1 MRKEL
6 RYEFTAVPPAQKAFK
21 CLCDRL
27 SIQPRQEDM
36 SGGLIARSADRA
48 FVARLLTEKT
58 ARGTTRIEV
67 EIRLATEEQM
77 AAVVAC
83 FGEPEKERK
92 IAPSA
97 KSFAKIIVE
106 TELTDDRDAFIAEVC
121 GKLEIP
127 PDRFGSYRAMVLSTS
142 KTLGVPEV
150 VKQAAEKLKAL

>member
-6 RYEFTAVPPAQKAFK
+6 RYEFPTVPPAQKAFK

-27 SIQPRQEDM
+27 GLEAREEDM
-36 SGGLIARSADRA
+36 SGGLIARSEDRA

-67 EIRLATEEQM
+67 QIRVSTDDQM
-77 AAVVAC
+77 GAVVAC

-97 KSFAKIIVE
+97 KTFAQSVID
-106 TELTDDRDAFIAEVC
+106 TEYAGDTNAFIADVC
-121 GKLEIP
+121 QQLDIP
-127 PDRFGSYRAMVLSTS
+127 TDRFGSYRAMVLSTARMA
-142 KTLGVPEV
+142 GAPEMM
-150 VKQAAEKLKAL
+150 KDAAEKLKTM